1 MIYLRTGLPGS
12 GKTLRTIWEGMQ
24 AADTGREVFALN
36 VNGLDYDAT
45 GIKPAPFDD
54 LAQWQDLPPGSVLIV
69 DEVQKYL
76 HPVAANTRQPDWIEA
91 FTRNRHTGIDLH
103 FVTQH
108 PRLINYYV
116 RELVNYHEHL
126 IRLDGNMERTRVY
139 YAEGLMDLG
148 RRGPPRDAAFKLWR
162 YPKDI
167 YGVYKSAEVHTVE
180 RYIPQ
185 RLKIA
190 AAAAVV
196 LVLAVGVAVWAMS
209 SITGTEPEPKPKA
222 AEPEPQ
228 RVTAPAQSN
237 GWDTF
242 DVVGGRGQHRPGW
255 SSAVEYAEAHT
266 PMIDGLPWTAP
277 VYADRQVTADPEIYC
292 MIFHSEPER
301 CICQSEQGT
310 RMYVGDATC
319 RSAARDGVY
328 NPYRQN
334 LRAAGAADG
343 ARSAGLFLGQQ

>member
-12 GKTLRTIWEGMQ
+12 GKTLRTIWEAMQ
-24 AADTGREVFALN
+24 AVEAGREVFALN
-36 VNGLDYDAT
+36 VNGLDHDAT

-54 LAQWQDLPPGSVLIV
+54 LSQWQELPPGAVLIV

-167 YGVYKSAEVHTVE
+167 YGVYKSAELHTVK
-180 RYIPQ
+180 RYVPQ

-209 SITGTEPEPKPKA
+209 SITGKVPEPDTEQA
-222 AEPEPQ
+222 AIE
-228 RVTAPAQSN
+228 APAPAPTDAT

-242 DVVGGRGQHRPGW
+242 DLGPKVQGGKW
-255 SSAVEYAEAHT
+255 STAEEYATIHT
-266 PMIDGLPWTAP
+266 PMIDGMPWTAP
-277 VYADRQVTADPEIYC
+277 AYADRQVTADPEIYC
-292 MIFHSEPER
+292 VIFHSEPER
-301 CICQSEQGT
+301 CTCLSEQGT
-310 RMYVGDATC
+310 RVYVNEVTC
-319 RSAARDGVY
+319 RTVARDGVY

-343 ARSAGLFLGQQ
+343 ARSAGLFLGQHQ

>member
-24 AADTGREVFALN
+24 AANSGRQVFALN
-36 VNGLDYDAT
+36 VNGLDHDVT

-54 LAQWQDLPPGSVLIV
+54 LSQWQELPPGSVLIV

-148 RRGPPRDAAFKLWR
+148 RRGPPRDAAFKLWK
-162 YPKDI
+162 YPQDI
-167 YGVYKSAEVHTVE
+167 YGVYKSAEVHTVQ

-185 RLKIA
+185 RLKL
-190 AAAAVV
+190 AAVAVVV
-196 LVLAVGVAVWAMS
+196 LLLSIGVAAWAMS
-209 SITGTEPEPKPKA
+209 SITGKEPEPVERPA
-222 AEPEPQ
+222 PVTRQPTPEP
-228 RVTAPAQSN
+228 VVSSP
-237 GWDTF
+237 WDSLES
-242 DVVGGRGQHRPGW
+242 GRGHRQAKW
-255 SSAVEYAEAHT
+255 STAVEYATVHT
-266 PMIDGLPWTAP
+266 PLIDGLPWTAP
-277 VYADRQVTADPEIYC
+277 AYADRQVTADPEIYC
-292 MIFHSEPER
+292 MIYHSSPER

-310 RMYVGDATC
+310 RMYVSDATC
-319 RSAARDGVY
+319 RSVAKDGVY

-334 LRAAGAADG
+334 LRAAGADSG
-343 ARSAGLFLGQQ
+343 ARSASMFLGQPQ